1 MDFISARNIIKTNIA
16 NRLNKSVEDLILW
29 TDYDPITVDESAYS
43 IMRQSQGICSNWT
56 GD

>member
-16 NRLNKSVEDLILW
+16 NRLNKSVEDLIPW

-43 IMRQSQGICSNWT
+43 IMRQSQGICSNWS